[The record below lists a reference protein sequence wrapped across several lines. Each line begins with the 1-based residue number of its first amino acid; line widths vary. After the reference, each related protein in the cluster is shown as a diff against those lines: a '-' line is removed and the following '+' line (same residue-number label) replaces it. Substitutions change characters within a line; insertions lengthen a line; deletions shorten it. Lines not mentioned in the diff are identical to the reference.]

1 MDIIQDIHAVKND
14 ALSHYNKFPEKFLQM
29 AEKEKKQKYLEA
41 FLWKCHH
48 FYPLVSSMDGIPG
61 VEADAKLKRIS
72 TRLASKWKQPYCRT
86 CGYVKSRVA
95 ITLVRATH
103 RCIRGSRLTSYNI
116 SAQQLQWECS
126 ADIHLFQ

>member
-103 RCIRGSRLTSYNI
+103 RCIRVSQVPSHKI
-116 SAQQLQWECS
+116 SVQRPQWVDVS
-126 ADIHLFQ
+126 GLHQFL